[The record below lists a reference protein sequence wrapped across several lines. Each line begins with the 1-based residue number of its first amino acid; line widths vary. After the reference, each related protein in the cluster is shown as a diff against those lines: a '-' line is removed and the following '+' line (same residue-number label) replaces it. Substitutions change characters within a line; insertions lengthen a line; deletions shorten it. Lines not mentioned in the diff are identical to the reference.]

1 MIPPL
6 DIFKIDSYGDLRWI
20 EPARDMESAK
30 VRLRMLGAAM
40 QGKYVI
46 LSQTTGNQRFFTI
59 EEDGEVSEGVD

>member
-6 DIFKIDSYGDLRWI
+6 DIFKIDPYGDLRWI

-30 VRLRMLGAAM
+30 VRLRMLGPAM